1 MFTCRF
7 AFIWQRNVA
16 DIIRQGLEQARK
28 GPYNLVGDGA
38 MSLQEIAAILQ
49 KPTGRCRQSGAL
61 RQPRRPLRAGHQLSL
76 SRKPTLSVTW

>member
-1 MFTCRF
+1 MCIIRF

-28 GPYNLVGDGA
+28 GPYNLAGDSA
-38 MSLQEIAAILQ
+38 MSLREIAAILQ

-61 RQPRRPLRAGHQLSL
+61 RQPRRPPRAGHQLL
-76 SRKPTLSVTW
+76 LRRKPTLSVTW